1 MATGPDF
8 DSDYDPNTAMLST
21 LAVGAKLQDNF
32 QALPFLTPEDPV
44 KRDSPSPL
52 CLLMMVF

>member
-8 DSDYDPNTAMLST
+8 DSDYDQKNTAMLST

-32 QALPFLTPEDPV
+32 QTYRFLRTPEDPV
-44 KRDSPSPL
+44 NEIVPRRAL
-52 CLLMMVF
+52 